1 MEDSFR
7 VRADKVFGTL
17 GCRNTLSSLGESSSL
32 WCLGDEEIERR
43 EWKRSKDYAGKDE
56 DGGAEYCPPVVQKTL
71 GLDIQDLSDYE
82 EVEEEET
89 EDDGEIDGGKKKRP
103 RNNITGAEASH
114 DDYFDVQLNI
124 GRDCTLDYEEEED
137 QYDKLA
143 VGMEQ
148 AGDRLYMRDVKFA
161 DYKTHEL
168 SEYSVIPGLFQAV
181 VKDPRANHEAAKM
194 RLNEDAEDASKFSTS
209 QPSNSLAPTIEE
221 FGDPKQQSESES
233 GCDNHDYNNNPKSI
247 LKRRENPDDSRSD
260 KRVRFA
266 FDVKS
271 SIQAPEDQQTSEHFE
286 AKDYPQASNPSMC
299 VPDYLRNP
307 SKYTRYSFDSSDDMD
322 DQSNQKAYSDLF
334 DILRRRNVGP
344 QMDNM
349 LVETPKTV
357 VFAPRRKKGEK
368 GSGGTR
374 IESQNSMGDDN
385 VRSKSWSVGVTAE
398 NDQESEVCD
407 MEEDEPCKAAEKG
420 GGFGRPCRQYR
431 ARASVDIDDDL
442 N

>member
-17 GCRNTLSSLGESSSL
+17 GSRNTLSSLDESSSL

-43 EWKRSKDYAGKDE
+43 EWKRSSKDKYAGKDE
-56 DGGAEYCPPVVQKTL
+56 DGGAPPVFQKTL
-71 GLDIQDLSDYE
+71 GLDTEDLSDYE
-82 EVEEEET
+82 EDET

-103 RNNITGAEASH
+103 RNNITCAEASH

-161 DYKTHEL
+161 DYKSHEL

-221 FGDPKQQSESES
+221 IEDLKQQSES
-233 GCDNHDYNNNPKSI
+233 GCDNHDNNNTKSI
-247 LKRRENPDDSRSD
+247 LKRRENPHDCRSD

-271 SIQAPEDQQTSEHFE
+271 SIQAPEDQQSSEHFE

-334 DILRRRNVGP
+334 DTLRRRDVGP

-374 IESQNSMGDDN
+374 IESENSTGDDN
-385 VRSKSWSVGVTAE
+385 VRSKRWSVGVTAE
-398 NDQESEVCD
+398 NDQEGEVCA
-407 MEEDEPCKAAEKG
+407 MEEDEPCRAAEKG
-420 GGFGRPCRQYR
+420 GSSGKLCRQYR
-431 ARASVDIDDDL
+431 AKASVDIDDDL